1 MINHLSENN
10 PKWFA
15 VYTKY
20 KCEKRV
26 VDALVS
32 KQIEAYVPLVSTTKK
47 YVRKIKTYHKPLF
60 NSYVFVNITKSE
72 YVKVL
77 QTEHVYKFLKVSS
90 DLESIPEYEINLLKR
105 IVGEFDEITTGNE
118 IVKGDEVEVIS
129 GNLTGLKGKLISKE
143 TKNNFLIE
151 LDSIGFSLR
160 VHINPVYLR
169 SIHTVAAH

>member
-10 PKWFA
+10 SKWFA

-26 VDALVS
+26 VDTLLS

-47 YVRKIKTYHKPLF
+47 YLRKIKTYNKPLF

-118 IVKGDEVEVIS
+118 IVQGSEVEVIS

-160 VHINPVYLR
+160 VYIKPVYLR